1 MSILLVAISL
11 LLDVWLTS
19 VRMGDGLLS
28 SSRLSNFHHEL
39 GR

>member
-1 MSILLVAISL
+1 MSILVAAISL

-19 VRMGDGLLS
+19 VRMGDGPFS
-28 SSRLSNFHHEL
+28 SSRLSNFHHEQ